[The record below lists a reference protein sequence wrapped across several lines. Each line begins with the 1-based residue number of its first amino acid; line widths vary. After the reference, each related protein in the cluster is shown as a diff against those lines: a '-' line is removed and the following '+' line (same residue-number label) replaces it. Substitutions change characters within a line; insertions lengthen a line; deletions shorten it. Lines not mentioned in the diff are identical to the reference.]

1 MINTSRWLTNT
12 INKQFDASQYQCLS
26 GLVMFSG
33 CDAVEDHII
42 LKCAQ
47 ANLYTFTKVYS
58 LKAYRFACAHFNM
71 QYVSNQQRIPELFFL
86 IFFLCK
92 YLQLLSDITLLFF
105 TLQLLF
111 HLWKWLNSTS
121 PPHTVSKT
129 LFYLEID
136 LKKLFMSNTKFM
148 VTFLN
153 INTIQ
158 YNTQCLRKWISY
170 LIHIYIVKIR

>member
-1 MINTSRWLTNT
+1 MLIIKKLMINTSRWLTNT

-42 LKCAQ
+42 L
-47 ANLYTFTKVYS
+47 N
-58 LKAYRFACAHFNM
+58 NM

-158 YNTQCLRKWISY
+158 YNTQCLRK
-170 LIHIYIVKIR
+170 

>member
-1 MINTSRWLTNT
+1 MVWL
-12 INKQFDASQYQCLS
+12 NKVCASKS
-26 GLVMFSG
+26 
-33 CDAVEDHII
+33 
-42 LKCAQ
+42 
-47 ANLYTFTKVYS
+47 VYFQKIRAFV
-58 LKAYRFACAHFNM
+58 KAYRFACAHFNM
-71 QYVSNQQRIPELFFL
+71 QYVSNQQRIPEVFFL

-158 YNTQCLRKWISY
+158 YNTQCLRK
-170 LIHIYIVKIR
+170 